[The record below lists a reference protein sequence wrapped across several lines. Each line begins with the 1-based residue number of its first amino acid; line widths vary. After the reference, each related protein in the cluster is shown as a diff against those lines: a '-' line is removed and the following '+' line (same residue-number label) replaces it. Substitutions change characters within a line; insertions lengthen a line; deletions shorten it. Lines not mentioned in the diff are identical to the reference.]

1 MDSFCPVVEGSTVSA
16 HQCLT
21 LGAILR
27 AFLTALLPL
36 LKLGKH
42 KLRVLWRLAV
52 CGTPALAPIFLLVP
66 TARIGIGRH
75 APVGTGI
82 VRAAWPPKAA
92 NGSKNKPRVSSR
104 SLTSIASSLYRQ
116 NLIPWSWPT
125 SADFTP
131 CSLSAPHR
139 ACWSLG
145 ATDSKAIWEL
155 PPSCIPG
162 DKSSTSIPIFTA
174 LSLPEL

>member
-1 MDSFCPVVEGSTVSA
+1 VRK
-16 HQCLT
+16 LT
-21 LGAILR
+21 QIACDG
-27 AFLTALLPL
+27 TALPSVV
-36 LKLGKH
+36 H
-42 KLRVLWRLAV
+42 RHW
-52 CGTPALAPIFLLVP
+52 APIFLLVP

-145 ATDSKAIWEL
+145 ATDSRAIWESL
-155 PPSCIPG
+155 PCYIPG
-162 DKSSTSIPIFTA
+162 DSSSTSIPLQSGRDRVDHA
-174 LSLPEL
+174 RQRGGQSRLLLPGHFRCLPDPLRIVFQAIPQP